1 MDLKNLETM
10 RSEYQSNLCDLQ
22 VEVGAEILDAAV
34 DLELEGECLP
44 RRRPVDMDQEDIN
57 IIILEVFQFQAIP
70 MFITACRDI
79 RDRIIDDNTAAVKLY
94 EVLEYPL
101 RTISTLMKVHKISG
115 NSLEYDNDYYCPLS
129 PMYD

>member
-1 MDLKNLETM
+1 MDLKNLEHL
-10 RSEYQSNLCDLQ
+10 RNEYQSNLRDLQ
-22 VEVGAEILDAAV
+22 VEVGAEIRLAAV
-34 DLELEGECLP
+34 DLELEVECLP
-44 RRRPVDMDQEDIN
+44 RPRPVDIDLEDIN

-70 MFITACRDI
+70 MFITTCRDI
-79 RDRIIDDNTAAVKLY
+79 RDRIMDDNTAAVKLY

-115 NSLEYDNDYYCPLS
+115 NSLEYDNDYYRPSS